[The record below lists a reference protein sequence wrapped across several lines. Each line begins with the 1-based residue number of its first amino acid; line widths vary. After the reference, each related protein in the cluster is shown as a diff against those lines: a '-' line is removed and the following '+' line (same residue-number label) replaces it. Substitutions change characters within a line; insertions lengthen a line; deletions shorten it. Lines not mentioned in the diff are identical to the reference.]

1 MVDTYEKARAVEL
14 LEELVRDGIAEPVV
28 DSETSKHCV
37 RARDGKTFVATS
49 VGVIRVR

>member
-14 LEELVRDGIAEPVV
+14 LEELVRDGIAEQVKQP
-28 DSETSKHCV
+28 EAKHCV

-49 VGVIRVR
+49 VGVLRIR